1 MRLKP
6 IEKPKGLLMRVAF
19 WMTRRQF
26 GKVLTP
32 MKVMYPRVPGMLKA
46 AYEIQKFETNG
57 IHIEKGLH
65 FMLGAL
71 ISQINGCNFCVDISR
86 AVAISEGVGT
96 DKFNALAEYR
106 NNPLFSDRERAA
118 LAYVEEATCHK
129 RVSDTTFDALRKNF
143 NEAEIVEITWLNAV
157 HNYYN
162 LLNIPLEIESDG
174 LCAIALERQNLV
186 QHKTDGERSTAEA
199 R

>member
-6 IEKPKGLLMRVAF
+6 IEKPKGLLMRGAF

-118 LAYVEEATCHK
+118 LAYVEEATC
-129 RVSDTTFDALRKNF
+129 
-143 NEAEIVEITWLNAV
+143 
-157 HNYYN
+157 
-162 LLNIPLEIESDG
+162 
-174 LCAIALERQNLV
+174 
-186 QHKTDGERSTAEA
+186 
-199 R
+199 